1 MTNPPSSYEHGVVE
15 ARWSAEWERDGLFNA
30 DPHSDRP
37 KYSIILPPP
46 SVSAKVHLGHALQAI
61 VQDMF
66 ARYRRMT
73 GHEVLWLPGLD
84 HAMIATQRGVEREL
98 ASEGLT
104 KEQVGREE
112 FAARV
117 ARWSDAY
124 GDSIVQDLR
133 TLGCSVDW
141 PRLRYTND
149 AASERS
155 VRTAFVRLWDAG
167 LIYQDFRIVNWCA
180 PCSSVLSTRQLT
192 RKETDRET
200 LSIAVDL
207 AGGDGRIVVATDR
220 PELLP
225 AAVAIVVDPSYA
237 GSAERAVLPLTGET
251 VPIVLDAEA
260 CRRAKRDAFLLF
272 PGHDPEHWA
281 IGSGHGLEPRVALDD
296 QNHLTAPDL
305 PALDGLPVHEARLRA
320 RSELESAGRIVDSVV
335 RPGALAVCE
344 RCATEAEQVASR
356 QWFVSM
362 DSMVE
367 RARAALDAGEPG
379 FHPTRYAADYRKWLD
394 GLQDWCISRQLWHG
408 PRFPVFTCVCGHRF
422 AAVDDP
428 ERCAECGAGDLSQET
443 DVLDTWFSQA
453 IWQSSALGWPDEDSE
468 LMAFHPTSL
477 TVTSRDALR
486 LGISKMIMVSLQ
498 LTGRMP
504 FHDAVITC
512 VVLAPD
518 RRKMDTAKGTAIAP
532 ADLIAVHGT
541 DALRGWAITAATTGQ
556 DVCLDPGLL
565 KGWRRTVVKLWNGAR
580 LVTQEHAKEAAEAT
594 AGGLS
599 PADRWIVSRLNDLIK
614 VTTTALESFEPHK
627 ATRVLGEFIR
637 EDYLNLYLEAAKPQ
651 LRAGDPGTRE
661 TAVRALDAIL
671 RLLHPFLPFVT
682 EELWQWL
689 PGERPLLER
698 CTWPDAADFPADPA
712 VEVELEPLFGRRG
725 LRPKPRPA
733 RTGVPTG

>member
-1 MTNPPSSYEHGVVE
+1 MTNLPPSFDHGAVE
-15 ARWSAEWERDGLFNA
+15 AHWSAEWERAGLFNA

-84 HAMIATQRGVEREL
+84 HAMIATQRAVEREL
-98 ASEGLT
+98 AKEGLT
-104 KEQVGREE
+104 KEQVGREA
-112 FAARV
+112 FAERV
-117 ARWSDAY
+117 ARWSETF
-124 GDSIVQDLR
+124 GDSIVNDLR
-133 TLGCSVDW
+133 NLGCSVDW
-141 PRLRYTND
+141 PRLRFTND

-167 LIYQDFRIVNWCA
+167 LVYQAFRIVNWCA
-180 PCSSVLSTRQLT
+180 TCSSVLSTRQLA
-192 RKETDRET
+192 RKEAERET

-207 AGGDGRIVVATDR
+207 EGGDGRIVVRTER

-225 AAVAIVVDPSYA
+225 AAVAIVADPSYA
-237 GSAERAVLPLTGET
+237 GSGDRAVLPLTGET

-260 CRRAKRDAFLLF
+260 CHRAKRDAFLLY

-281 IGSGHGLEPRVALDD
+281 IGTRHGLEPRVVLDD
-296 QNHLTAPDL
+296 QGRVTAPDL
-305 PALDGLPVHEARLRA
+305 PSLDGLPVHEARLRA
-320 RSELESAGRIVDSVV
+320 KTELESGGRIVEQVV
-335 RPGALAVCE
+335 RSGALAVCE
-344 RCATEAEQVASR
+344 LCASEVEQVASR

-362 DSMVE
+362 DSMAE

-379 FHPTRYAADYRKWLD
+379 FHPTRYATDYRKWLE

-408 PRFPVFTCVCGHRF
+408 PRLPVFTCVCGHRF
-422 AAVDDP
+422 AAVEDP
-428 ERCAECGAGDLSQET
+428 ERCPECGAGDLSQET

-453 IWQSSALGWPDEDSE
+453 IWQSSALGWPDEHDE

-512 VVLAPD
+512 VVLAPN
-518 RRKMDTAKGTAIAP
+518 RCKMDTAKGTAIAP
-532 ADLIAVHGT
+532 AEIIASHGT
-541 DALRGWAITAATTGQ
+541 DALRGWAITAATIGQ
-556 DVCLDPGLL
+556 DVCLDEGLL
-565 KGWRRTVVKLWNGAR
+565 TGWRRTAVKLWNATR
-580 LVTQEHAKEAAEAT
+580 LLTQEYAKETTAT
-594 AGGLS
+594 AGEPS
-599 PADRWIVSRLNDLIK
+599 VMDRWIVSRLHGLIE
-614 VTTTALESFEPHK
+614 TTTSALETFEPHK
-627 ATRVLGEFIR
+627 ATRALGEFIR
-637 EDYLNLYLEAAKPQ
+637 EDFLNRYLEAVKPQ
-651 LRAGDPGTRE
+651 LRAGDPNTRE
-661 TAVRALDAIL
+661 TAVQALDVIL

-682 EELWQWL
+682 EELWQRL

-698 CTWPDAADFPADPA
+698 CPWPDAAAFGRDEDAEL
-712 VEVELEPLFGRRG
+712 EVESRFGRRG
-725 LRPKPRPA
+725 RRSKPRPT
-733 RTGVPTG
+733 RGGTPTD